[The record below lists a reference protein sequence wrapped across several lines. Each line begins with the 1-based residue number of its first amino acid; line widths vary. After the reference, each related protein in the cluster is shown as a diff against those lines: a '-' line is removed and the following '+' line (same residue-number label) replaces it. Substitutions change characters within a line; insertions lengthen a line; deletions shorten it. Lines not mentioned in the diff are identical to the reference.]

1 MHGEKK
7 FECSHCHKKFC
18 TKANLKMH
26 IEKRKFSCMYGTKMG
41 GFREKTGRD
50 IDEFNIQSF
59 PKSQKTNFVATK
71 RSSVVPNRTAVQEYE
86 TQAAVDS
93 IILVNQTEKPN
104 TNIRTYTRKTDWSR
118 QY

>member
-1 MHGEKK
+1 
-7 FECSHCHKKFC
+7 
-18 TKANLKMH
+18 MH

-41 GFREKTGRD
+41 GFSDKTGRD
-50 IDEFNIQSF
+50 IDEFNSQSF
-59 PKSQKTNFVATK
+59 PKRQKTNYMAAT
-71 RSSVVPNRTAVQEYE
+71 RSNVVPNRTAVQEYE

>member
-41 GFREKTGRD
+41 GFNEKTGRD
-50 IDEFNIQSF
+50 IDEFNTQLL
-59 PKSQKTNFVATK
+59 PKRQKTNYVATK

-104 TNIRTYTRKTDWSR
+104 TNIRTYTRKADWSR